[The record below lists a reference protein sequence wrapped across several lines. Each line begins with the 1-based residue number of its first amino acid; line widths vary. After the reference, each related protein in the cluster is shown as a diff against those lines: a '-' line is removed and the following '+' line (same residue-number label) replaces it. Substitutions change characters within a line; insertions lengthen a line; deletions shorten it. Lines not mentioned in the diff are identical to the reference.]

1 MPEFTAETAGMGTLR
16 MLEAV
21 RTADWP
27 IRFYQ
32 AGSSEMY
39 GKVAGVAAAGD
50 HAVQPALARMPSPSS
65 SPTS

>member
-1 MPEFTAETAGMGTLR
+1 MGTLR

-39 GKVAGVAAAGD
+39 GKVARESRRRRRT
-50 HAVQPALARMPSPSS
+50 PFNPR
-65 SPTS
+65 

>member
-1 MPEFTAETAGMGTLR
+1 MPEFTAETAAMGTLR

-39 GKVAGVAAAGD
+39 GKVLETPAD
-50 HAVQPALARMPSPSS
+50 RDDAVQPAPPVRDLPRCSR
-65 SPTS
+65 TT